1 MKIKFINGP
10 NQGKQFTVQAGL
22 ILTRKKQE
30 KGDIAVLDPKA
41 SNPHAEIIKKR
52 KSFYLK
58 DMDSKNGTYVDE
70 EINDLFALK
79 PGLKFFIGKTGFQV
93 VDTPPP
99 KPKKKVIKKTWEE
112 TISEELNKH
121 LKKIKDS
128 PAQDMLPIYPA
139 LKLTFKSGTQKGDTW
154 HIYYGPR
161 QSGSASADLP
171 ILDPKAPEI
180 CFSLQPVTGGGVLF
194 KTTFPDKVL
203 LNKKHQSK
211 RNLQDGDLI
220 SVADTLI
227 EVSFSTE

>member
-22 ILTRKKQE
+22 ILSRKKQE

-79 PGLKFFIGKTGFQV
+79 PGMTFFIGKTEFQV
-93 VDTPPP
+93 IDTPPP
-99 KPKKKVIKKTWEE
+99 KPKKKVIKKSWQE
-112 TISEELNKH
+112 TLKEELEKH
-121 LKKIKDS
+121 SQKIKDS
-128 PAQDMLPIYPA
+128 PAQDILPIHPT
-139 LKLTFKSGTQKGDTW
+139 LKLTFQSGPQKGDTW

-161 QSGSASADLP
+161 QVGSASVDLP
-171 ILDPKAPEI
+171 ILDPTAPGV
-180 CFSLQPVTGGGVLF
+180 CFSLQPIAEGKVLF

-211 RNLQDGDLI
+211 KNLKEGDLI
-220 SVADTLI
+220 SVADTVI
-227 EVSFSTE
+227 EVSFSTK